1 MLVGWGTTGRTDAVP
16 PRTQRGGIGGETTG
30 WEAPRKDTARDGH
43 REPVGVG
50 TGESN
55 PREEG
60 RQQMKQGAPPR
71 QPSYAAVI
79 GDAVQTGPAAQRV
92 THEGHT
98 GGTHEEGDERPANT
112 STGEQTPT
120 ERGCRTGRLGEER
133 ASVPPRQLFD
143 AVALG
148 AAQKGPVQMKTPVPG
163 DTLKKLP
170 AQTGMPEKRQGAMLG
185 GSNPVEGMA
194 GAENSPHRE
203 EPVGAGTPP
212 KAQGQNGGANISAQ
226 ERPPVVP
233 GRKTQGRYR
242 VL

>member
-79 GDAVQTGPAAQRV
+79 GDAVQTGPAAPRV
-92 THEGHT
+92 NHEGRT
-98 GGTHEEGDERPANT
+98 RGTHEEGQERPANT
-112 STGEQTPT
+112 STVEQTPT
-120 ERGCRTGRLGEER
+120 ERGSRTGRLGEVT
-133 ASVPPRQLFD
+133 ASELPRQLSD
-143 AVALG
+143 AAALG
-148 AAQKGPVQMKTPVPG
+148 RAQKGPVQRKTPVPG
-163 DTLKKLP
+163 DTLGTLP
-170 AQTGMPEKRQGAMLG
+170 AQAWMPEERQGAMLG
-185 GSNPVEGMA
+185 GSNSVEEMS
-194 GAENSPHRE
+194 GAENSPQWE
-203 EPVGAGTPP
+203 EPVEAGTPP
-212 KAQGQNGGANISAQ
+212 KAQGKKGGANIS
-226 ERPPVVP
+226 
-233 GRKTQGRYR
+233 TQ
-242 VL
+242 